1 MGLLLHSFSSKH
13 GLDTIPVI
21 YTILYF
27 CSGRSVD
34 VSVGK
39 IFGPNQLI
47 SDAGMCCNFSMASPC
62 IGQLQLFKKL
72 R

>member
-13 GLDTIPVI
+13 GLETIPVI

-34 VSVGK
+34 ISVGK

-47 SDAGMCCNFSMASPC
+47 SDAGMCCKHGKPLHRTIAAV
-62 IGQLQLFKKL
+62 QEA
-72 R
+72 